1 MNEMLW
7 NRLEKGVEE
16 EKQEES
22 GRGEEEEE
30 GKEPASEDE

>member
-22 GRGEEEEE
+22 GRGEEEE
-30 GKEPASEDE
+30 GKETASEDE